1 MTQSNQRMIDVMQ
14 KPTIEMVSEFIGKDE
29 FRHWTAI
36 TKFIEDN
43 YAGLYNTNDWIFGGK
58 EFGWGLRFKKTK
70 LLCTLIPEKGRLLI
84 QIVLTR
90 SDRVEVEKILSE
102 LSPALREKINNTKIV
117 RDGKW
122 LGIVLDEN
130 IVLDDI
136 KKLLVIKF
144 SPENIVEPPSIFT
157 SRFINR

>member
-1 MTQSNQRMIDVMQ
+1 
-14 KPTIEMVSEFIGKDE
+14 
-29 FRHWTAI
+29 
-36 TKFIEDN
+36 
-43 YAGLYNTNDWIFGGK
+43 
-58 EFGWGLRFKKTK
+58 
-70 LLCTLIPEKGRLLI
+70 
-84 QIVLTR
+84 
-90 SDRVEVEKILSE
+90 VEVEKILSE